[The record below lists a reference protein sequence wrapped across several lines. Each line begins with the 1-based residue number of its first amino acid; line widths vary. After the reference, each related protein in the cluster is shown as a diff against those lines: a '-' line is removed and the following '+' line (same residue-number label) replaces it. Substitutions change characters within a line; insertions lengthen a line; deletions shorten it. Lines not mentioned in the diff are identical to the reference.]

1 MNARK
6 PLEADLSTEDTTCQR
21 LLEALPDEALEPTA
35 EGITNAVS
43 AE

>member
-1 MNARK
+1 MNVGK
-6 PLEADLSTEDTTCQR
+6 PLEADLTTEDTTCQR
-21 LLEALPDEALEPTA
+21 LLEALPDDALEPAA